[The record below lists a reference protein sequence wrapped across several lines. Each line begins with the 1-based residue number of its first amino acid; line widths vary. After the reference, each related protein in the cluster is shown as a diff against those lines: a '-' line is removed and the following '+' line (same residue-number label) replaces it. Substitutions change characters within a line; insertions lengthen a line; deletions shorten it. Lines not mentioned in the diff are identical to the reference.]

1 MITTHT
7 VEVDDRGRATL
18 GKNKVAPGVYLLEID
33 DAGVISLHP
42 AHIVKSAQARLD
54 RRPGLMKTI
63 DTLSATE
70 KLALSKRG
78 RPKRSIKS

>member
-42 AHIVKSAQARLD
+42 AHIVKSAQAKLV
-54 RRPGLMKTI
+54 RRPELMRTI

-70 KLALSKRG
+70 KLAPSKRG